1 MGKITVK
8 NIKNGHT
15 QEISS
20 ETWESMKAKKLSH
33 RYTVVTTKTP
43 PELLQKPALKAAK
56 EDKESK

>member
-20 ETWESMKAKKLSH
+20 ETWESMKAKGISQ
-33 RYTVVTTKTP
+33 RYTQVAAIKTP
-43 PELLQKPALKAAK
+43 PELLAKPSLKAK
-56 EDKESK
+56 EDKDSK

>member
-1 MGKITVK
+1 MASKITVK

-20 ETWESMKAKKLSH
+20 EAWEALKAKKLSH
-33 RYTVVTTKTP
+33 RFVVVSTKTP
-43 PELLQKPALKAAK
+43 PELLSKPILKAK